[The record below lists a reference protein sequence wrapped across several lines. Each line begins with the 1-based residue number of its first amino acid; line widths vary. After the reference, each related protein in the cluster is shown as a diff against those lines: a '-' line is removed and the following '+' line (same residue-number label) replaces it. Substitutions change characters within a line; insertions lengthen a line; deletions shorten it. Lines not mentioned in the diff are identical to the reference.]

1 MTLGERM
8 MAIDRRIIYLLLFLC
23 LSIPL
28 IKPIGLPLSV
38 GKATQSLHDYID
50 KLPAGSKIVI
60 SMDTSPGGWGEVMPG
75 ALALVNHLV
84 EKGCKIYVM
93 GYFDAGP
100 SLFEAAVN
108 STALGKKTYGV
119 DWVNLGYRAGGENG
133 ISAFAGDVIKT
144 FPKDFRG
151 NDTTKLEIMKDVK
164 TAKDFALVITVS
176 SGTPGTPEWV
186 RQVRDPMGV
195 PLACMVVA
203 VNVPGL
209 APYVQSGQVL
219 GVIAGLRGA
228 AEYEQLRKAPGL
240 GSAGMDAQSISH
252 LLVLILV
259 VLGNVGY
266 LVSGQGKP
274 KKGGR

>member
-1 MTLGERM
+1 M

-28 IKPIGLPLSV
+28 IRPIGLPLTV
-38 GKATQSLHDYID
+38 GKDTTAVHDYID
-50 KLPAGSKIVI
+50 KLPAGSRIVI

-84 EKGCKIYVM
+84 EKGCKIFVM

-100 SLFEAAVN
+100 SLFEAAVS

-164 TAKDFALVITVS
+164 TAKDFALIITVS
-176 SGTPGTPEWV
+176 SGTPGTAEWV

-195 PLACMVVA
+195 PLASMVVA

-209 APYVQSGQVL
+209 APYVQSKQVL
-219 GVIAGLRGA
+219 GLVAGLRGA
-228 AEYEQLRKAPGL
+228 AEYEQLRKSPGL

-266 LVSGQGKP
+266 LVSGRSKP